1 MEEADARLQE
11 VVASLLNEHGGNHEQ
26 ALRQTFACLHNSG
39 LYEAQSAAEEEQR
52 EQQVR
57 ILWGEPIPRLLA
69 TCTHEEGTGRY
80 CCSTFASYEVCH
92 MHATQSAE
100 HTAGDTVSCR
110 FDMHVI
116 VRQQQYKYVS
126 GRTHTAAAVVPHVL

>member
-57 ILWGEPIPRLLA
+57 NLSSRVAPGLGLGQEISRAGEPNFCLRK
-69 TCTHEEGTGRY
+69 CT
-80 CCSTFASYEVCH
+80 S
-92 MHATQSAE
+92 
-100 HTAGDTVSCR
+100 
-110 FDMHVI
+110 
-116 VRQQQYKYVS
+116 
-126 GRTHTAAAVVPHVL
+126 

>member
-11 VVASLLNEHGGNHEQ
+11 VVASLLNEHGGSHEQ

-57 ILWGEPIPRLLA
+57 SLIVFACCERFKKCIQRARPVA
-69 TCTHEEGTGRY
+69 EEGHWAG
-80 CCSTFASYEVCH
+80 CSTGESLP
-92 MHATQSAE
+92 
-100 HTAGDTVSCR
+100 R
-110 FDMHVI
+110 
-116 VRQQQYKYVS
+116 RP
-126 GRTHTAAAVVPHVL
+126 RTTPRP

>member
-52 EQQVR
+52 EQQVCLFFNAR
-57 ILWGEPIPRLLA
+57 R
-69 TCTHEEGTGRY
+69 RY
-80 CCSTFASYEVCH
+80 CCSYLLYGVK
-92 MHATQSAE
+92 
-100 HTAGDTVSCR
+100 GLRCR
-110 FDMHVI
+110 YCGSLRGM
-116 VRQQQYKYVS
+116 Q
-126 GRTHTAAAVVPHVL
+126 

>member
-57 ILWGEPIPRLLA
+57 VCCARGRAGER
-69 TCTHEEGTGRY
+69 RD
-80 CCSTFASYEVCH
+80 
-92 MHATQSAE
+92 
-100 HTAGDTVSCR
+100 GDLCR
-110 FDMHVI
+110 I
-116 VRQQQYKYVS
+116 
-126 GRTHTAAAVVPHVL
+126 